1 MPSMGCQGTNRK
13 GTLVPIKDS
22 LTVKYYLN
30 ILFFMHFKYEDL
42 HGEHSTLDI
51 DTLSI
56 LKGQVDML
64 PDNIGLIMTKDGRL
78 LETQIDF

>member
-1 MPSMGCQGTNRK
+1 
-13 GTLVPIKDS
+13 
-22 LTVKYYLN
+22 
-30 ILFFMHFKYEDL
+30 
-42 HGEHSTLDI
+42 
-51 DTLSI
+51 